1 MRRGVQTDSCAQAL
15 GELRDLE
22 PIWDLHFRCRSL
34 KDGPNSNF
42 PEGKESSGRDSSDQG
57 DRPSFLQSRCRIV
70 ASLLPLSPVVK
81 ALKGTIGSMILPVYN
96 LVLRDQTCIPGQWLL
111 SRSEGK
117 RGGGIH
123 PRNSK
128 RGLWYSSHASFFL
141 TGCSESDAG
150 SI

>member
-1 MRRGVQTDSCAQAL
+1 MGVQTDSCAQAL

-22 PIWDLHFRCRSL
+22 PILDLHFRCRSL

-81 ALKGTIGSMILPVYN
+81 ALKGTIGSILLPALCYGIK
-96 LVLRDQTCIPGQWLL
+96 LVSQGNGFFLAARVREVEESIPETQNGVF
-111 SRSEGK
+111 
-117 RGGGIH
+117 GIH
-123 PRNSK
+123 PT
-128 RGLWYSSHASFFL
+128 LLSS
-141 TGCSESDAG
+141 
-150 SI
+150 